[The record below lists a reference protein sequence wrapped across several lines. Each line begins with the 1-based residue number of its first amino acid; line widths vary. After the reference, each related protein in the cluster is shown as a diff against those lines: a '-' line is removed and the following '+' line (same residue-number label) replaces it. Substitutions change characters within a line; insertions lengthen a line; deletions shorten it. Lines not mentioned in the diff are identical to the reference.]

1 MIKIKEHTLQK
12 LEYFKKYLNAYLMAT
27 KRLSQRYYIDAFAG
41 SGKCIVTGT
50 KKKVDGSSLIAL
62 KAKISFDR
70 YILIEKKKSVFKELE
85 SFIKKE
91 ISTNRLNLIDL
102 HNDDCNKL
110 LKNYPHNPSLYVG
123 YLIFLDPAGSELF
136 WETIISLSKIKKA
149 DLLILYPYDMSLARL
164 IKDYPKKLDRFYGT
178 NKWSNIYKNA
188 ARPIDAKK
196 DLLDFYKN
204 NLEKLGFKFVIYR
217 QVRKKFRE
225 GKPLYHLLL
234 ATHSPIGKKIM
245 SDIFDKELDHQQKL
259 KL

>member
-12 LEYFKKYLNAYLMAT
+12 LEYFKKYLDAYLLVT
-27 KRLSQRYYIDAFAG
+27 KKLPGKYYIDAFAG

-70 YILIEKKKSVFKELE
+70 YILIEKKKSIFEELE
-85 SFIKKE
+85 NFIKKE
-91 ISTNRLNLIDL
+91 THTNRLSLIDL
-102 HNDDCNKL
+102 HNSDCNEL
-110 LKNYPHNPSLYVG
+110 LKDYPHNPSPYVG

-164 IKDYPKKLDRFYGT
+164 VKIYPEKLDRFYGT

-188 ARPIDAKK
+188 VRPIDAKK
-196 DLLDFYKN
+196 NLLDFYIN
-204 NLEKLGFKFVIYR
+204 NLEKLGFKFVVYR
-217 QVRKKFRE
+217 QIRKKIRE

-234 ATHSPIGKKIM
+234 ATHDPTAKKIM
-245 SDIFDKELDHQQKL
+245 LDIFGKELDKQ
-259 KL
+259 